1 MNELWTKCTFF
12 KTIFCLTLLVS
23 LQVVSHE
30 QMVCAKRFLW
40 VDGFKF
46 LFFALHPLPLSNATE
61 ELKGDPGTGASIL
74 LAGMNLTRNTSPP
87 PLM

>member
-1 MNELWTKCTFF
+1 MNSEQSVLSSRP
-12 KTIFCLTLLVS
+12 FCSLTLLVS

-61 ELKGDPGTGASIL
+61 ELKGDREIVLAAVSEDGAALESCHRG
-74 LAGMNLTRNTSPP
+74 AER
-87 PLM
+87 